1 MRLTALKPS
10 ARLLAVTTLLCAVA
24 VPVHAQTAVAARAGT
39 TGFGGEFAISLSEQF
54 GLRAALA
61 GGSVTRN
68 TTESGVRYE
77 GKWNFGTGMALAD
90 FHPGGGRFR
99 LSVGLAYNDN
109 RFEGVARG
117 TSGTIEINGR
127 DYAIADI
134 GTVNGDLS
142 FKKTTPYFGVGWGTA
157 ARSAGSGVFFSADL
171 GVMIGA
177 DARVSLRANCS
188 AAFTPAQ
195 CAQLQNDLRAEED
208 DFRSDSGLSNV
219 YPVLSFGIGYRF

>member
-1 MRLTALKPS
+1 MRLPAFKP
-10 ARLLAVTTLLCAVA
+10 ATRLLAIAALLCAA
-24 VPVHAQTAVAARAGT
+24 GLPAQAQTAIAARAGT
-39 TGFGGEFAISLSEQF
+39 TGFGGEFAVSLTEQF

-77 GKWNFGTGMALAD
+77 GKWKFGTGMALAD

-109 RFEGVARG
+109 RFEGEARG

-157 ARSAGSGVFFSADL
+157 ARSAGTGLFFSADL
-171 GVMIGA
+171 GVMLGA
-177 DARVSLRANCS
+177 DARVRLRANCS
-188 AAFTPAQ
+188 PAFSPAQ
-195 CAQLQNDLRAEED
+195 CAQLDSDLRAEED
-208 DFRSDSGLSNV
+208 DFLSDSGLKNV

>member
-1 MRLTALKPS
+1 MRLTAHSPRT
-10 ARLLAVTTLLCAVA
+10 ALLAVAAVLCAA
-24 VPVHAQTAVAARAGT
+24 ALPAQAQTAIAARAGT
-39 TGFGGEFAISLSEQF
+39 TGFGGEFAISLTDQF

-77 GKWNFGTGMALAD
+77 GQWKFGTGMALAD

-109 RFEGVARG
+109 RFEGEARG

-127 DYAIADI
+127 DYAISEI
-134 GTVNGDLS
+134 GRVNGELS
-142 FKKTTPYFGVGWGTA
+142 FKKTSPYFGVGWGTA
-157 ARSAGSGVFFSADL
+157 ARSAGTGLFFSADL
-171 GVMIGA
+171 GVMLGA
-177 DARVSLRANCS
+177 DARVNLRANCPAS
-188 AAFTPAQ
+188 FSPAQ
-195 CAQLQNDLRAEED
+195 CTQLQNDLRAEED
-208 DFRSDSGLSNV
+208 DFRSDSSFKNV

>member
-1 MRLTALKPS
+1 MRTIAIVHTS
-10 ARLLAVTTLLCAVA
+10 ALLAIGAMLGAA
-24 VPVHAQTAVAARAGT
+24 SAPAAAQTAIAARAGT
-39 TGFGGEFAISLSEQF
+39 TGFGGEFAISLTDQI

-61 GGSVTRN
+61 GGSITRN

-109 RFEGVARG
+109 HFDGEARG

-134 GTVNGDLS
+134 GRVNGELS
-142 FKKTTPYFGVGWGTA
+142 FKKTSPYFGVGWGTA
-157 ARSAGSGVFFSADL
+157 ARSAGTGLFFSADL
-171 GVMIGA
+171 GVMLGA
-177 DARVSLRANCS
+177 DARVSLRANCP
-188 AAFTPAQ
+188 AAFSPAQ
-195 CAQLQNDLRAEED
+195 CTQLQNDLRAEED
-208 DFRSDSGLSNV
+208 DFRSDSSFKNV